1 MNFTLGNFYEKQ
13 YPPNMK
19 IKYETMPTSF
29 TPNQEK
35 VSVAVSQQAL
45 RDELDTVNEMI
56 VRSNISHN
64 ISSYD

>member
-35 VSVAVSQQAL
+35 ASVPASQQAL
-45 RDELDTVNEMI
+45 RDELETVNEMI